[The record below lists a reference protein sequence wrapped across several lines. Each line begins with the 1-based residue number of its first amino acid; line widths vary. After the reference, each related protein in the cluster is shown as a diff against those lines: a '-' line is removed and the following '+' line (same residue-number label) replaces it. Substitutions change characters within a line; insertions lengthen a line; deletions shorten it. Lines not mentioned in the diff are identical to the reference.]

1 MKKLILI
8 FIVFLSVDLYSQQ
21 ISNSTISCIGA
32 NFVTEN
38 NEIEI
43 IAGGFID
50 GALTITS
57 VLDLPNYNIEISV
70 FPNPTLNNVMVNI
83 PIGHNNLTIRVYNEN
98 GQLIMESKNVPVC
111 NNVHFDKYPKGVYF
125 INIEQNSQII
135 SSKKIIKQ

>member
-1 MKKLILI
+1 M
-8 FIVFLSVDLYSQQ
+8 
-21 ISNSTISCIGA
+21 
-32 NFVTEN
+32 TEN

-43 IAGGFID
+43 IAGELIVLSMEGDSVSMAGGFID